1 MQFISYRVI
10 LGRLKAIKAMMAD
23 KTVPKR
29 KKLLV
34 ILGIVY
40 LVLPVDIIPPVLFP
54 FGFLDDLVLWIWIIW
69 HLKDTLDGYWVGE
82 KVDDFSKKY
91 SGKDLVEGVEFT
103 VDDGPESSVGEK
115 EEAKDTKE

>member
-10 LGRLKAIKAMMAD
+10 LGRLKAIKSMMSD

-34 ILGIVY
+34 ILGIIY
-40 LVLPVDIIPPVLFP
+40 LFLPVDIIPPVLFP
-54 FGFLDDLVLWIWIIW
+54 FGFLDDLVLWIWILW
-69 HLKDTLDGYWVGE
+69 HLKDTLDAYWVGE

-103 VDDGPESSVGEK
+103 VDDGK
-115 EEAKDTKE
+115 EQ